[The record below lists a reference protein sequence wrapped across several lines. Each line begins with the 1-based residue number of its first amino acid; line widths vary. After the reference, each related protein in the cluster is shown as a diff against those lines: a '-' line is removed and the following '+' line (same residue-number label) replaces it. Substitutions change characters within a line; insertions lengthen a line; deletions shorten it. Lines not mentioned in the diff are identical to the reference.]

1 MRGFLGDI
9 PDSPVIRGCNLL
21 NSLATWQIVATS
33 SALRGGSNIYIYMY
47 IHNIKCDIFVDSPA
61 YEFLLHVHIDSK
73 GTCCQLPPEAFH
85 AVLDGLSNADKKKFL
100 MFVTGIEAY
109 GLLQYKA
116 GAYPSYNRA
125 LLDLYESNEFK

>member
-1 MRGFLGDI
+1 M
-9 PDSPVIRGCNLL
+9 
-21 NSLATWQIVATS
+21 ATS

-100 MFVTGIEAY
+100 MFFTGIEAY
-109 GLLQYKA
+109 GLLPYKA

>member
-1 MRGFLGDI
+1 MKISKLY
-9 PDSPVIRGCNLL
+9 CNLQYK
-21 NSLATWQIVATS
+21 SRKGRYQ
-33 SALRGGSNIYIYMY
+33 GGYHIYIYMY

-73 GTCCQLPPEAFH
+73 DTCCQLPPEAFH

-109 GLLQYKA
+109 GLLPYKA

-125 LLDLYESNEFK
+125 LLWICMNQMNSNDGAIPTHRLKS